1 MYWLL
6 YSTFCIYSV
15 FCEIH
20 SVVACGCTLLIFIT
34 LYVSVPQATIF
45 TGDGRLGYLE
55 SLCMVLWQISLCM
68 SLRTCVP
75 AFLLGISPQVKF
87 CFRRSCQT
95 SLFYL
100 YTFYIHLFF
109 EFSLQHFDVDIS
121 SPLTDEKTRAQKD
134 TVSSQGHRA
143 SEQQGQGMNLDL
155 SGSAVCI
162 FSIT

>member
-1 MYWLL
+1 MYSATCLNHDT
-6 YSTFCIYSV
+6 YTFSMVKILRSFPALGCHKYRS
-15 FCEIH
+15 CEH
-20 SVVACGCTLLIFIT
+20 SLACLPGCGI
-34 LYVSVPQATIF
+34 
-45 TGDGRLGYLE
+45 
-55 SLCMVLWQISLCM
+55 CM
-68 SLRTCVP
+68 P